1 MVHVSCSPIVTSHI
15 VMNRQVTI
23 ISPFLLKYIIMFS
36 TRLVMIS
43 FYDNSPNEITDLLTL
58 LSFNQYHKM
67 LKIKLVL
74 VNPSSGVL
82 RLPPHL
88 QLRT

>member
-1 MVHVSCSPIVTSHI
+1 M
-15 VMNRQVTI
+15 MNHQVTTVD
-23 ISPFLLKYIIMFS
+23 PFLLKYLIMFS

-43 FYDNSPNEITDLLTL
+43 FYHNSPNEITDLLTL
-58 LSFNQYHKM
+58 LSFNHYHKM

-82 RLPPHL
+82 GLPPQL